1 MLKQYLLFFLICQ
14 HAFSQST
21 ISGRIIDE
29 NNSGIEGVNIVI
41 KELNNESI
49 INFTNSKNDGFFEIK
64 NKSLSKKIII
74 TFSALS
80 YENYSREIEITN
92 EHFDI
97 GIIIFKSNP
106 LALKEV
112 ILESQRNAII
122 TQGDTTIYNIGR
134 FLNGTEDNLK
144 DIIEKLPGINISQK
158 GRIEVNGKEITEL
171 LIDGDNLYK
180 SQHKLATEN
189 LPSNIVKSIEFYKNH
204 VPFDKIK
211 KDSISSDTAL
221 NIIIKDEYKK
231 KLKGNLQKEHNFINR
246 YKLNT
251 YVYNFNSKNKFSFI
265 ANFNNLGIAPMSIQD
280 YYQLI
285 DNNSINNSD
294 ESTVIFSSVNEV
306 PKFLTS
312 GENVASKKNTFL
324 NVSNIFNISK
334 KTKVHFYS
342 ILNGSSQE
350 EIYSNKQRFIDTN
363 IDFFENSKIN
373 ENSFF
378 ANLNLSSTHKFN
390 PNTLVKMTNNLLI
403 DNLSKEDN
411 FINDFVQE
419 ESIINQSNNSRIFK
433 IQNRIEFSKKIKKSY
448 FSSTV
453 SHNIDRTTNQS
464 NISSNFDLFNFD
476 SINSFDQR
484 FNKKISDFKVV
495 TEYTI
500 QLNKFSPT
508 FKLYY
513 DNSDFEFRN
522 WNDVEQN
529 YLNFFTIKKNSFAPE
544 LSLNYMLSN
553 KLNISFTGNF
563 NNINQTFNSNNENAS
578 FFGYSANLKYKFN
591 SNSILQLNNS
601 ISNNLSNR
609 ENLFNNEFVKDY
621 RTVIR
626 NLDLKSN
633 TLFPL
638 KKIGV
643 NYLKTNPITNTF
655 LIINLNYSWTNK
667 AENVNLI
674 SDNNFNIY
682 ENRISPKQEMG
693 NFVLFYQKNFNK
705 IPFTSSFNFDV
716 NYINRDFY
724 INSELAN
731 FKSIYTSYDVQ
742 LRSKFK
748 KSPIHFEIG
757 FNYSQTNFDNNDN
770 LSKNEISK
778 VYLNI
783 NGLVVNNLY
792 WRINSSHNDFKTD
805 LNKSVIKILSPS
817 LRYSKKDSK
826 WEYMITG
833 HNILNFNSTVFVS
846 NQSNIGYES
855 ITSNNI
861 LPGYLNLGVKYKF

>member
-1 MLKQYLLFFLICQ
+1 MLKYFFLCFILFQ
-14 HAFSQST
+14 QSFSQNT
-21 ISGRIIDE
+21 ITGTIIDE
-29 NNSGIEGVNIVI
+29 NKLGVEGVNVVL
-41 KELNNESI
+41 KEINTESI
-49 INFTNSKNDGFFEIK
+49 IDYSVSQTNGLFKIK
-64 NKSLSKKIII
+64 NKSKSKKILI

-80 YENYSREIEITN
+80 YENFSQEIEITN
-92 EHFDI
+92 EPIDI
-97 GIIIFKSNP
+97 GDITIKSNP

-122 TQGDTTIYNIGR
+122 TKGDTTFYNVNR
-134 FLNGTEDNLK
+134 FLNGTEDSLK
-144 DIIEKLPGINISQK
+144 DLIENIPGIRISPK
-158 GRIEVNGKEITEL
+158 GRIEVNGVEITEL

-180 SQHKLATEN
+180 SQHKLATDN

-204 VPFDKIK
+204 APFDKIK
-211 KDSISSDTAL
+211 KDSLTGDTAL

-231 KLKGNLQKEHNFINR
+231 KLKGNLQKDYNFINR
-246 YKLNT
+246 YKLHT
-251 YVYNFNSKNKFSFI
+251 TLYNFNSKNKFSFI
-265 ANFNNLGIAPMSIQD
+265 ANSNNLGIAPMSIQD
-280 YYQLI
+280 YFELI
-285 DNNSINNSD
+285 DNNNVNNK
-294 ESTVIFSSVNEV
+294 EESSVTFTSLNEI

-312 GENVASKKNTFL
+312 GENVARKKNTFL

-350 EIYSNKQRFIDTN
+350 EVYSNKQRFIDTN

-390 PNTLVKMTNNLLI
+390 SNTLVKMTNNVLI

-419 ESIINQSNNSRIFK
+419 ESIINQNNNSRILK
-433 IQNRIEFSKKIKKSY
+433 IQNKIEFSKKIKKSY
-448 FSSTV
+448 FSTTV
-453 SHNIDRTTNQS
+453 SHNISKTTNQS
-464 NISSNFDLFNFD
+464 NINANFELFDLN
-476 SINSFDQR
+476 SINSFEQR
-484 FNKKISDFKVV
+484 FNKNNSEFQLAS
-495 TEYTI
+495 EYSI
-500 QLNKFSPT
+500 KLNKFNPI

-513 DNSDFEFRN
+513 ENSDFEFRN

-529 YLNFFTIKKNSFAPE
+529 YQNFFSIMKNILTPE
-544 LSLNYMLSN
+544 INLNYLFSDKLSV
-553 KLNISFTGNF
+553 SFTGNY
-563 NNINQTFNSNNENAS
+563 NNVNQNYNSNTENAS
-578 FFGYSANLKYKFN
+578 YFGYTANLKYKFN

-601 ISNNLSNR
+601 ISNNLANR

-621 RTVIR
+621 RTVYR
-626 NLDLKSN
+626 NLDFRSN

-667 AENVNLI
+667 AENINLI
-674 SDNNFNIY
+674 SGNSFNIY
-682 ENRISPKQEMG
+682 ENRISPKQEMS
-693 NFVLFYQKNFNK
+693 NFILFYQKNFNK

-724 INSELAN
+724 INNDLAN

-757 FNYSQTNFDNNDN
+757 YNYSQTNFDNNDN

-778 VYLNI
+778 VYLNM
-783 NGLVVNNLY
+783 NGLVIKNLY
-792 WRINSSHNDFKTD
+792 WRINYSHNDFKTD

-846 NQSNIGYES
+846 NQSAIGYES

-861 LPGYLNLGVKYKF
+861 LPGYLNLGIKYKF